1 MSYFMEFIIY
11 LLTSS
16 IVFLTGVTL
25 GIYVYYNF
33 SKSLTHK
40 AISLLLFF
48 LFVRFLSVHLYLD
61 NNIYDYPHFLLV
73 NHLTSRIGVPIVF
86 LLVFYHTTKEKL
98 HWVHY
103 FHIIPFF
110 LFILNFWEIL
120 FSSAQVKQ
128 EIMQAMEIEGYA
140 YVWQLGALF
149 SPKQLELL
157 RVIPFYSYVAAI
169 GYMVFKTGN
178 FKKLPLH
185 LQGFFRIVFWFLLAN
200 LLPIIISS
208 LGFEQVGSFLVAN
221 VVGLFTTLIITVT
234 FFFIPN
240 FLFGLENEPN
250 LEYIENVE
258 TIYETLEDDKDV
270 LIFKVEEFM
279 TEFKPFL
286 SAEFS
291 LKFLEK
297 NLNISGRYIS
307 AAIKEKYQLN
317 FKNYINWLRIE
328 YFKSVYLPMITSSEQ
343 VNLEDIANELGFV
356 SINTFYIQFHKFLNT
371 TPRAYIDQYLMSKA
385 LIETV

>member
-1 MSYFMEFIIY
+1 MEFIIY

-25 GIYVYYNF
+25 CIYVYYNF

-40 AISLLLFF
+40 AIAVLLFF

-103 FHIIPFF
+103 LHIIPFL
-110 LFILNFWEIL
+110 LFILNFREIL
-120 FSSAQVKQ
+120 FSSSQVKQ

-140 YVWQLGALF
+140 YVWQLGTIF
-149 SPKQLELL
+149 SPNQLELL
-157 RVIPFYSYVAAI
+157 RIIPFYSYVAAI

-185 LQGFFRIVFWFLLAN
+185 LQGFFRIVFWFLLVN

-221 VVGLFTTLIITVT
+221 VVGLFTTLIITVA

-240 FLFGLENEPN
+240 FLFGLENETN
-250 LEYIENVE
+250 LEYVENVE
-258 TIYETLEDDKDV
+258 TIYESSEDDKDV

-279 TEFKPFL
+279 AELKPFL
-286 SAEFS
+286 LAEFS
-291 LKFLEK
+291 LKSLEK

-328 YFKSVYLPMITSSEQ
+328 YFKSVYLPKITSSEQ

-371 TPRAYIDQYLMSKA
+371 TPRVYIDQYLMSKE
-385 LIETV
+385 LIERV